1 MTERTFV
8 MLKPS
13 AVSRGLVG
21 EILTRFER
29 RGFKI
34 VALKTLKMSL
44 AMAERLYKVHEG
56 KPFYNDLVEM
66 ISGKMVVVAVLEGRG
81 AIGVVRKMVGST
93 DPTKAEPGTIR
104 GDYGLEI
111 TDNIVH
117 ASDSQ
122 ETYEYEWRIFFGPD
136 EALD

>member
-21 EILTRFER
+21 EILTRFEK

-34 VALKTLKMSL
+34 VALKTFKMSH

-56 KPFYNDLVEM
+56 KPFYNDLIGT
-66 ISGKMVVVAVLEGRG
+66 ISGKKVVVAVLEGRG
-81 AIGVVRKMVGST
+81 AVGVVRKMVGST

-104 GDYGLEI
+104 GDFGLEI
-111 TDNIVH
+111 TDNVIH

-122 ETYEYEWRIFFGPD
+122 ETYEYEWKIFFGPD